1 MRHPAQTLRRQNISG
16 ELANVIRE
24 MVVDGALPAGSR
36 INEVHLA
43 RDLGVSRTPL
53 REAIVGLVRE
63 DTLVAV
69 PRVGAFV
76 KPLTVDEFEE
86 IYSIRNILDPE
97 ALRLSG
103 LPSPQQ
109 IDRLERLNAKMR
121 AAADP
126 DAAIALDD
134 EWHLL
139 LVENCPNKVLLGLIQ
154 DFMRRTRRYE
164 LALMRERQQI
174 EVASDTHA
182 EIIAALR
189 RADLKAAGKILK
201 RNLETGREPIRR
213 WLIEREKNNEN
224 TARIP
229 GCLPGSRR
237 CPRLCAEGR

>member
-1 MRHPAQTLRRQNISG
+1 MQSITHSLERPNISD

-43 RDLGVSRTPL
+43 RELGVSRTPL
-53 REAIVGLVRE
+53 REAIAGLVRE
-63 DTLVAV
+63 DTLMAV

-76 KPLTVDEFEE
+76 KPLSLEEFEQ
-86 IYSIRNILDPE
+86 ISIRPLLDPE

-103 LPSPQQ
+103 LPSPRR
-109 IDRLERLNAKMR
+109 IDRLERLNARMR
-121 AAADP
+121 AAAGNRDTV
-126 DAAIALDD
+126 IALDD

-164 LALMRERQQI
+164 LALMRERQQV
-174 EVASDTHA
+174 EVATDTHA

-189 RADLKAAGKILK
+189 RADLKAAVEILK
-201 RNLETGREPIRR
+201 RNLETGSEPIRR
-213 WLIEREKNNEN
+213 WLIEREKKW
-224 TARIP
+224 
-229 GCLPGSRR
+229 
-237 CPRLCAEGR
+237 

>member
-103 LPSPQQ
+103 LPSPEQ
-109 IDRLERLNAKMR
+109 IDRLERLNAQMR

-164 LALMRERQQI
+164 LALMRERQQV

-213 WLIEREKNNEN
+213 WLIEREEK
-224 TARIP
+224 
-229 GCLPGSRR
+229 
-237 CPRLCAEGR
+237 